1 MFCVKGCHVFC
12 YLAKLSYCSIIL
24 LIFFEFLIAKFQNC
38 TFCLFP
44 RCFHLSIEIRTVF
57 VFALRPFLPMSVH
70 GISFAKL
77 SQIFVLSDK
86 NPILNTHFSTLKNVT
101 GLMDV
106 LGSSE
111 PNGLYHAPILP
122 KICLKQSNFLVEGRF
137 CPTFSYYEII
147 ERR

>member
-86 NPILNTHFSTLKNVT
+86 NPILNTHFSTLKKCHWFNGCF
-101 GLMDV
+101 GLLWAKWLV
-106 LGSSE
+106 PR
-111 PNGLYHAPILP
+111 PNSTQNMFEA
-122 KICLKQSNFLVEGRF
+122 K
-137 CPTFSYYEII
+137 
-147 ERR
+147 